1 MVEYTVQEQYS
12 RSYVKDMGTNNYE
25 VIITDNAK
33 EELEKIY
40 EYIADN
46 LIATSSANNLME
58 QIEQKVLRLEQF
70 PYSCPEV
77 KVKPRNLIYRK
88 LIVNKNYIALYRIDE
103 KYKQV
108 NIIHIY
114 YAKRDY
120 LM

>member
-1 MVEYTVQEQYS
+1 
-12 RSYVKDMGTNNYE
+12 MGTSNYE

-33 EELEKIY
+33 EELDKIY
-40 EYIADN
+40 EYISNN
-46 LIATSSANNLME
+46 LIQTSSAYNLME

-77 KVKPRNLIYRK
+77 KVKPQNLSYRK
-88 LIVNKNYIALYRIDE
+88 LVVNKNYIALYKVDE
-103 KYKQV
+103 KYKQI

-120 LM
+120 L